1 MEEKK
6 QQALIS
12 AVQQAQAQAELEKRT
27 RKIQKLIPLQSEEFN
42 QSPSKK
48 VEENNVSTLSTQ
60 IEEKLK
66 IQGKRCFLA
75 FYT

>member
-6 QQALIS
+6 QQALIT

-27 RKIQKLIPLQSEEFN
+27 RKIQKLIPLQAEEFH

-66 IQGKRCFLA
+66 VQGKRCFHTY
-75 FYT
+75 YT